1 LNILQK
7 NWSLLEGNKMTEQT
21 LLDCLYNELTYLD
34 EIAGEMDEEINALI
48 DSHRQKLAEQIRELE
63 AA

>member
-1 LNILQK
+1 
-7 NWSLLEGNKMTEQT
+7 MTEQT